1 VDKGGLIPFV
11 KEELKKRKQNT
22 HVYTEVELPVGEGKI
37 KIHVPNLLPYAAPE
51 HMETVPDAR
60 AEVRRA
66 IQNPIGT
73 PRLKDLAKG
82 KKNAGIVVNDIT
94 RPYVGKEMILEL
106 AAELNEGGLKDDQI
120 FLVVAYGSHRINT
133 HEELLK
139 MFGEEVVSRFRFVHH
154 KADQDDTLTIMGKTD
169 GGVVV
174 EINKEFAEAEL
185 KITTG
190 CITPHQS
197 AGFSGGRKSIIPG
210 IAGFKSLKAHH
221 SFPIRPEYTC
231 YGWLDGNPFHEE
243 ALKAAYIAGVDFIVN
258 SVENEDQ
265 ELIYCVA
272 GELNE
277 AFMLGVEKC
286 RKLWT
291 IKIPQKP
298 DVLIITPGGYPRD
311 FDLHQSQK
319 AVGCAELICKEGGM
333 IIMFAEMR
341 DGTGKPGKVLA
352 GSNTPQEIIDKFY
365 KEGYNL
371 SALSKSYMWAR
382 AMKLFHIS
390 IIGSKV
396 SNSELKQMFFET
408 YDNIEEAIKKAFE
421 RYGENAS
428 FMVIPYASETI
439 PDIVNLHK
447 S

>member
-1 VDKGGLIPFV
+1 M
-11 KEELKKRKQNT
+11 
-22 HVYTEVELPVGEGKI
+22 HSYTEVELPLGEGKI
-37 KIHVPNLLPYAAPE
+37 KINVPNLLSYDAPE
-51 HMETVPDAR
+51 HAEAVPDAR

-66 IQNPIGT
+66 ILNPIGT
-73 PRLKDLAKG
+73 PRLKDIARE

-106 AAELNEGGLKDDQI
+106 AAELNEAGMKDEQI

-133 HEELLK
+133 HEELIK
-139 MFGEEVVSRFRFVHH
+139 MFGEEVVKRFRFVHH
-154 KADQDDTLTIMGKTD
+154 KADQDDTLTIMGTTD

-174 EINKEFAEAEL
+174 EINKEFAEADL
-185 KITTG
+185 KIITG

-197 AGFSGGRKSIIPG
+197 AGFSGGRKSILPG
-210 IAGFKSLKAHH
+210 IAGFKTLKAHH
-221 SFPIRPEYTC
+221 SFPIRPDKTV
-231 YGWLDGNPFHEE
+231 YGWLEGNPFHEE
-243 ALKAAYIAGVDFIVN
+243 SLKAARIAGVDFIVN

-272 GELNE
+272 GDLND
-277 AFMLGVEKC
+277 AYMNGVERC

-291 IKIPQKP
+291 IKIPKKP
-298 DVLIITPGGYPRD
+298 DVLIVSPGGYPRD

-341 DGTGKPGKVLA
+341 DGTGKPGKVLKEA
-352 GSNTPQEIIDKFY
+352 NTPQEIIDQFY

-396 SNSELKQMFFET
+396 PNSELKEMFFET
-408 YDNIEEAIKKAFE
+408 YDTIEEAIKKAFE

-428 FMVIPYASETI
+428 FMVMPHASETI
-439 PDIVNLHK
+439 PDIAVT
-447 S
+447 